1 MSAIFLKRATQRQ
14 GHVVDIKNRMYTL
27 RGEVRGYLWA
37 DRLSFSLDGEYVRTS
52 QVSDALQSPV
62 AVDDVTAH
70 ARLSF
75 FPFKSFEVYAKAYYN
90 NAELFGSG
98 RQVNVFVD
106 GGMRYSV
113 GKFEVEC
120 TGHNLTDRQVYAY
133 TRLSNYDLY
142 TYSFTLRPLEFLFTV
157 KYNF

>member
-1 MSAIFLKRATQRQ
+1 M
-14 GHVVDIKNRMYTL
+14 
-27 RGEVRGYLWA
+27 
-37 DRLSFSLDGEYVRTS
+37 
-52 QVSDALQSPV
+52 
-62 AVDDVTAH
+62 
-70 ARLSF
+70 
-75 FPFKSFEVYAKAYYN
+75 
-90 NAELFGSG
+90 
-98 RQVNVFVD
+98 FVD

-142 TYSFTLRPLEFLFTV
+142 TYSFALRPLEFLFTV